1 MAVSGLTA
9 HGGRQGWL
17 PDDLNLGRL
26 DLFFLFLGGQP
37 CMGRTAQVLDVTDR
51 VRQPGCL
58 QRASH
63 VLLAVAS
70 MCSWPDALLTCSD

>member
-37 CMGRTAQVLDVTDR
+37 CMGHTA
-51 VRQPGCL
+51 
-58 QRASH
+58 
-63 VLLAVAS
+63 
-70 MCSWPDALLTCSD
+70 CSA